1 MKNWAGNVTFGTERH
16 VAPRSL
22 DELSELVANSRRIKV
37 QGSRHSF
44 NTIADSSETLV
55 SLENFGEI
63 GEPDRESR
71 SVRIGGGVTYGQL
84 AIHLQS
90 RGWALSNLASLP
102 HISVI
107 GACATATHGSGR
119 LNKNLSNDLL
129 SLDVM
134 GPDGV
139 VRNLAAGSAEAK
151 LVAIGLGAVGI
162 ITNAT
167 VRIEPTYMV
176 RQWVYEQLPFEVLT
190 SHFDV
195 LSRHGYSLSLFTKWT
210 SDFVDQMWVK
220 EREGGLFEGR
230 DECFGAKLAT
240 AKLHPLREMDPIN
253 CTDQL
258 GVAGPWSERL
268 AHFKLEFTPSAGEEL
283 QSEYFVNFE
292 HATAAIDALRAL
304 GSELDPLLFV
314 SEIRFIAKDDL
325 PMSPAFGADIVA
337 FHFTWRPMWEQVR
350 EVLPKIEALLAPLG
364 ARPHFG
370 KLFSMPSDRLA
381 EVYPRLSSLR
391 NYAAELDPEGK
402 FLNEFLTRSVFGIES
417 PA

>member
-16 VAPRSL
+16 VAPGSVV
-22 DELSELVANSRRIKV
+22 ELSELVANSRRSTV
-37 QGSRHSF
+37 PGSRHSF
-44 NTIADSSETLV
+44 NTIADSTETLV
-55 SLENFGEI
+55 SLQNFWEI
-63 GEPDRESR
+63 GEPDPEVRT
-71 SVRIGGGVTYGQL
+71 VRIGGGVTYGQL

-119 LNKNLSNDLL
+119 FNKNLSNDLL

-134 GPDGV
+134 GPDGEI
-139 VRNLAAGSAEAK
+139 RHLPAGSAEAK
-151 LVAIGLGAVGI
+151 LAAIGLGTVGI
-162 ITNAT
+162 ITSAT
-167 VRIEPTYMV
+167 VRIEPTYVV
-176 RQWVYEQLPFEVLT
+176 RQWVYEQLPFDVLT
-190 SHFDV
+190 SHFDA
-195 LSRHGYSLSLFTKWT
+195 LSRHGYSLSLFTRWT
-210 SDFVDQMWVK
+210 GDFVDQMWVK

-230 DECFGAKLAT
+230 GECFSAKLARE
-240 AKLHPLREMDPIN
+240 KLHPLREMDSIN

-283 QSEYFVNFE
+283 QSEYFVNIE

-304 GSELDPLLFV
+304 GSELGPLLFV
-314 SEIRFIAKDDL
+314 SEIRFIANDDL

-337 FHFTWRPMWEQVR
+337 FHFTWRPMWEQVQ
-350 EVLPKIEALLAPLG
+350 EVLPKIESALAPLG

-370 KLFSMPSDRLA
+370 KLFTMPSDLLA
-381 EVYPRLSSLR
+381 EVYPRLDELK
-391 NYAAELDPEGK
+391 NYAQRQDPLGK
-402 FLNEFLTRSVFGIES
+402 FLNDFLASKVFGIDL

>member
-16 VAPRSL
+16 VAPGSL

-63 GEPDRESR
+63 GEPDPESR

-134 GPDGV
+134 GQDGA

-176 RQWVYEQLPFEVLT
+176 RQWVYEQLSFEVLI

-240 AKLHPLREMDPIN
+240 EKLHPLREMDPIN

-258 GVAGPWSERL
+258 GVSGPWSERL

-283 QSEYFVNFE
+283 QSEYFVNLE
-292 HATAAIDALRAL
+292 NATAAIQALRSL
-304 GSELDPLLFV
+304 GAELDLLLFV
-314 SEIRFIAKDDL
+314 SEIRFIAHDDL

-391 NYAAELDPEGK
+391 NYAAELDPDRK
-402 FLNEFLTRSVFGIES
+402 FLNEFLARKVFGIES

>member
-1 MKNWAGNVTFGTERH
+1 VKNWAGNVTFGTERH

-55 SLENFGEI
+55 SLENFDEI
-63 GEPDRESR
+63 GEPDPESR

-134 GPDGV
+134 GQDGA

-176 RQWVYEQLPFEVLT
+176 RQWVYEQLPFEVLI

-240 AKLHPLREMDPIN
+240 EKLHPLREMDPIN

-292 HATAAIDALRAL
+292 HATAAVDALRAL

-314 SEIRFIAKDDL
+314 SEIRFIARDDL

-337 FHFTWRPMWEQVR
+337 FHFTWKPLWEQVR
-350 EVLPKIEALLAPLG
+350 EVLPKIEAVLAQLG
-364 ARPHFG
+364 ARPHLG
-370 KLFSMPSDRLA
+370 KLFSMRSDRLA
-381 EVYPRLSSLR
+381 EVYPRLSRLR

-402 FLNEFLTRSVFGIES
+402 FLNEFLTRSVFGIKS

>member
-1 MKNWAGNVTFGTERH
+1 MTFGTGRH
-16 VAPRSL
+16 VAPGSL
-22 DELSELVANSRRIKV
+22 DELSALVANSRRIKV

-63 GEPDRESR
+63 GEPDPESR

-119 LNKNLSNDLL
+119 FNKNLSNDLL
-129 SLDVM
+129 ILDVM
-134 GPDGV
+134 GPGGE

-167 VRIEPTYMV
+167 VRIEPTYLV
-176 RQWVYEQLPFEVLT
+176 RQWVYEQLPFEVLI

-220 EREGGLFEGR
+220 ERQDGLFEGR

-240 AKLHPLREMDPIN
+240 EKLHPLREMDPIN

-292 HATAAIDALRAL
+292 HATAAVDALRAL

-337 FHFTWRPMWEQVR
+337 FHFTWRPLWEQVR

-370 KLFSMPSDRLA
+370 KLFTMQSDRLA

-402 FLNEFLTRSVFGIES
+402 FLNEFLTRSVFGIKS

>member
-22 DELSELVANSRRIKV
+22 DELSALVANSRRIKV

-55 SLENFGEI
+55 SLQNFGEI
-63 GEPDRESR
+63 GEPDPESR

-134 GPDGV
+134 GQDGA

-176 RQWVYEQLPFEVLT
+176 RQWVYEQLPFEVLI

-240 AKLHPLREMDPIN
+240 EKLHPLREMDPIN

-292 HATAAIDALRAL
+292 HATAAIEALRAL
-304 GSELDPLLFV
+304 GPELDPLLFV

-402 FLNEFLTRSVFGIES
+402 FLNEFLTRNVFGIKS
-417 PA
+417 PT

>member
-1 MKNWAGNVTFGTERH
+1 
-16 VAPRSL
+16 
-22 DELSELVANSRRIKV
+22 
-37 QGSRHSF
+37 
-44 NTIADSSETLV
+44 
-55 SLENFGEI
+55 
-63 GEPDRESR
+63 
-71 SVRIGGGVTYGQL
+71 
-84 AIHLQS
+84 
-90 RGWALSNLASLP
+90 
-102 HISVI
+102 
-107 GACATATHGSGR
+107 
-119 LNKNLSNDLL
+119 LNQNLSNDLL
-129 SLDVM
+129 SIDVM
-134 GPDGV
+134 GPDGG

-151 LVAIGLGAVGI
+151 LAAIGLGAVGI

-176 RQWVYEQLPFEVLT
+176 RQWVYEQLSFEVLI

-240 AKLHPLREMDPIN
+240 EKLHPLREMDPIN

-258 GVAGPWSERL
+258 GVSGPWSERL

-283 QSEYFVNFE
+283 QSEYFVNLE
-292 HATAAIDALRAL
+292 NATAAIQALRSL
-304 GSELDPLLFV
+304 GAELDLLLFV
-314 SEIRFIAKDDL
+314 SEIRFIAHDDL

-391 NYAAELDPEGK
+391 NYAAELDPDRK
-402 FLNEFLTRSVFGIES
+402 FLNEFLARKVFGIES

>member
-1 MKNWAGNVTFGTERH
+1 M
-16 VAPRSL
+16 
-22 DELSELVANSRRIKV
+22 
-37 QGSRHSF
+37 
-44 NTIADSSETLV
+44 
-55 SLENFGEI
+55 
-63 GEPDRESR
+63 
-71 SVRIGGGVTYGQL
+71 RIGGGVTYGQL

-119 LNKNLSNDLL
+119 FNKNLSNDLL

-134 GPDGV
+134 GPDGEI
-139 VRNLAAGSAEAK
+139 RHLPAGSAEAK
-151 LVAIGLGAVGI
+151 LAAIGLGAVGI
-162 ITNAT
+162 ITSAT
-167 VRIEPTYMV
+167 VRIEPAYMV
-176 RQWVYEQLPFEVLT
+176 RQWVYEQLPFDVLT
-190 SHFDV
+190 SHFDA
-195 LSRHGYSLSLFTKWT
+195 LSRHGYSLSLFTRWT
-210 SDFVDQMWVK
+210 GDFVDQMWVK

-230 DECFGAKLAT
+230 GECFGAKLARE
-240 AKLHPLREMDPIN
+240 KLHPLREMDSIN

-268 AHFKLEFTPSAGEEL
+268 AHFQLEFTPSAGEEL
-283 QSEYFVNFE
+283 QSEYFVNIE

-304 GSELDPLLFV
+304 GSELGPLLFV

-325 PMSPAFGADIVA
+325 PMSPAFGRDIVA

-350 EVLPKIEALLAPLG
+350 EVLPKIESALARLG

-370 KLFSMPSDRLA
+370 KLFTMPSDLLA
-381 EVYPRLSSLR
+381 EVYPRLDELK
-391 NYAAELDPEGK
+391 NYAQRQDPLCK
-402 FLNEFLTRSVFGIES
+402 FLNDFLASKVFGIDL